1 MVREFKMLNEKGQS
15 FSLMDI
21 ENYCLLTEPSGLGY
35 TYSTEYEQL
44 GNTFVENLRK
54 LEQGNINGTL
64 NFLNYDNY
72 KKFIDFIEKSEELRL
87 AYKLPLKEI
96 QEEYLRDIN
105 IQMISKSEI
114 QTNGVISEPI
124 IIECKSLWYKE
135 NTFIYDMTSQ
145 EGEMRWDF
153 HWDSRFVS
161 YDVRSLQYINQGHID
176 APIILELSGE
186 LLNPQIQL
194 YVEGELMQT
203 VSFNVEIEEYEKL
216 LYCTKEDEFYIK
228 RQNTDGTLEDLYMYY
243 DDLVL
248 NFANDNV
255 VRLPKNKSCEIRLS
269 ADNDISDAQ
278 IKILEYYKAI

>member
-1 MVREFKMLNEKGQS
+1 MVREFKILNEKGQS

-21 ENYCLLTEPSGLGY
+21 EKYCLLTEPTGLGY

-54 LEQGNINGTL
+54 LEQGNINGTV

-72 KKFIDFIEKSEELRL
+72 KNFIDFIEKSEELRL
-87 AYKLPLKEI
+87 AYKIPLKDA

-145 EGEMRWDF
+145 EGEIRWDF
-153 HWDSRFVS
+153 AWDSRFVS

-176 APIILELSGE
+176 APIILEIAGE
-186 LLNPQIQL
+186 VLNPQIEL

-203 VSFNVEIEEYEKL
+203 VTFNCQIEEHEKL
-216 LYCTKEDEFYIK
+216 LYGTKEDDFYIK
-228 RQNTDGTLEDLYMYY
+228 KQNTDGTLENLYMYY
-243 DDLVL
+243 DHSVL
-248 NFANDNV
+248 DFANDNV
-255 VRLPKNKSCEIRLS
+255 LRLPKNKSCEIKLS
-269 ADNDISDAQ
+269 ADNDIQDAQ